1 HVMTQ
6 IGRLRADGITG
17 SGIKIAI
24 IDTGVDYSHPL
35 LGKCF
40 GKGCVVGYGFDF
52 VGDEYTGK
60 NTPVPDPDPMD
71 CSGHG
76 THVAGVIAAKENDFG
91 FAGAA
96 PGVALGAYRVYGCR
110 G

>member
-1 HVMTQ
+1 
-6 IGRLRADGITG
+6 
-17 SGIKIAI
+17 
-24 IDTGVDYSHPL
+24 
-35 LGKCF
+35 
-40 GKGCVVGYGFDF
+40 
-52 VGDEYTGK
+52 
-60 NTPVPDPDPMD
+60 MD

-110 G
+110 GNHQLRVFWKPLGKHAI